1 MAGIKVALK
10 ADSGNYAARCNNC
23 IPGGAYPDSVF
34 VHVTDLAGSPWAHWE
49 IEHLDNGKY
58 ALKADSGKYMAR
70 CNNCISDGA
79 YPDSVFVHAT
89 NPNGEPWAQW
99 EIERLD
105 NGKYTLKAD
114 SGNYAARC
122 NNCVPGGAYPDNVMV
137 HSTNPSGEPWA
148 QWEIIFLP

>member
-1 MAGIKVALK
+1 MASIKV
-10 ADSGNYAARCNNC
+10 
-23 IPGGAYPDSVF
+23 
-34 VHVTDLAGSPWAHWE
+34 
-49 IEHLDNGKY
+49 

-70 CNNCISDGA
+70 CNNCIPNGA

-89 NPNGEPWAQW
+89 NPNGEAWAQW

-114 SGNYAARC
+114 SGKYAARC
-122 NNCVPGGAYPDNVMV
+122 NNCVPNGAYPDNVMV
-137 HSTNPSGEPWA
+137 QSTNPNGEAWA